1 MRLSEWAYVRRLPDG
16 EDLPLRLQFLTTA
29 DTATPYW
36 GRDVAINRVA
46 AAAHG
51 GVAADRAIPRAF
63 ERAWAVHDLT
73 LAQTD
78 AERAA
83 AFLAAERLGL
93 RQTQPASP

>member
-1 MRLSEWAYVRRLPDG
+1 MCLSDWTDVRRLSDG
-16 EDLPLRLQFLTTA
+16 EDMSLRLQFLTT
-29 DTATPYW
+29 DSATPYR
-36 GRDVAINRVA
+36 GRDAAVNRVA

-63 ERAWAVHDLT
+63 EQAWAVHDLS

-83 AFLAAERLGL
+83 AFLTAERLGL